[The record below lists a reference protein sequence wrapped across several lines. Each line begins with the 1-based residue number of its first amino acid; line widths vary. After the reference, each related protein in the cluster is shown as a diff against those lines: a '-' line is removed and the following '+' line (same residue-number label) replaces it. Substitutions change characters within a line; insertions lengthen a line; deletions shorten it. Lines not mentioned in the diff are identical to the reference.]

1 MKTLPLIA
9 AAAIA
14 CSVAAPQAV
23 AQPVYRAYYGHPGHY
38 GHRHGYYGPRV
49 YWSAPYYRPYGYLAA
64 PVLAYPYPV
73 YQPAPVI
80 VERPYVE
87 PPRYYVEP
95 PPRAERPQP
104 YREAPRAEAKPSQ
117 PAPKTAAIPPP
128 AIERYT
134 VSAKELFDF
143 DKATLKGPQPKLDE
157 IAAVLK
163 DQRHIYDVDIMGYTD
178 RLGSE
183 AYNLELS
190 KRRAEAVKDYL
201 VAKGVEARRLRAI
214 GKGEANPVVQCN
226 DADKDTLIKCLE
238 PNRRVEVESI
248 TIERRV
254 PAAS

>member
-23 AQPVYRAYYGHPGHY
+23 AQPVYRGYYGHPGHY
-38 GHRHGYYGPRV
+38 GHRHGYYYGPRV
-49 YWSAPYYRPYGYLAA
+49 YWSSPYYYRPYGYWPQPA
-64 PVLAYPYPV
+64 LAYPYPV
-73 YQPAPVI
+73 YPPAPPV
-80 VERPYVE
+80 VAA
-87 PPRYYVEP
+87 PRYYMEP

-104 YREAPRAEAKPSQ
+104 YREPPRAEAKPSQ
-117 PAPKTAAIPPP
+117 PAPKSAAIPPP
-128 AIERYT
+128 AMERYT

-157 IAAVLK
+157 IATVLK
-163 DQRHIYDVDIMGYTD
+163 DQRHLYDIDITGYTD

-201 VAKGVEARRLRAI
+201 VAKGVEARRLRAV
-214 GKGEANPVVQCN
+214 GKGEANPVVQCP
-226 DADKDTLIKCLE
+226 DEDKAALIKCLE

-248 TIERRV
+248 TVERRV
-254 PAAS
+254 PPVS